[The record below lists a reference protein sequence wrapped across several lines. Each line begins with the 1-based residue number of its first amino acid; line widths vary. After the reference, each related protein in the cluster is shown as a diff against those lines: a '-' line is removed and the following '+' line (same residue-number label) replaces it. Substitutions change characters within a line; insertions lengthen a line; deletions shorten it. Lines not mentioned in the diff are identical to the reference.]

1 MIVEII
7 NGPTVN
13 YTEKSSSPF
22 DKSAKISSSHVYF
35 ADKISGALSEQKSE
49 KKNSCPVA
57 NFLFPYSLKYR
68 LGPVGVSVD
77 LFRSP
82 TFFLRKLFISFS
94 IHVGDGP
101 HFLYCLPPVSL
112 SRPPS
117 VLNLFFFY
125 RAHSC
130 VLRKKN
136 EKKKDSHEN
145 ENFNKIFQK
154 IRIQRLNFALHP

>member
-117 VLNLFFFY
+117 VLNLFFFTV
-125 RAHSC
+125 HIHVCS
-130 VLRKKN
+130 
-136 EKKKDSHEN
+136 EKKTKKK
-145 ENFNKIFQK
+145 KIHTKMK
-154 IRIQRLNFALHP
+154 ISTKFFKK